1 MKAGAGAEASYEVR
15 TRGWSCSCAAF
26 AFAAFG
32 GAGSVRGGG
41 VYGDRDGWGGGDEGD
56 EGDDEEGM
64 LLGLDEGR
72 GGDER
77 LEGGEEWRWGGL
89 MLEGDV
95 PLCKHLL
102 ACVLAERWTVA
113 GAMVE
118 EREVGR
124 EEMAGWAAGW
134 GG

>member
-1 MKAGAGAEASYEVR
+1 MSTSYEVR
-15 TRGWSCSCAAF
+15 TRGWGCSCKAF
-26 AFAAFG
+26 AFAAFS
-32 GAGSVRGGG
+32 ATAMTDGGG
-41 VYGDRDGWGGGDEGD
+41 GYVGYGDWGGGGEGD
-56 EGDDEEGM
+56 GDGDEMLPDGDEEG
-64 LLGLDEGR
+64 
-72 GGDER
+72 
-77 LEGGEEWRWGGL
+77 GGESGEWTWGGW
-89 MLEGDV
+89 MGEGDV

-113 GAMVE
+113 GGMVE